1 MSGQISWQF
10 EGVPVDGEDSVLPSG
25 VLQISPLGP
34 EHAGNYTC
42 FANNEAGS
50 ANHTLTLTVQ
60 SASLGRLFRS
70 PFFIPS
76 AHFGAKRCYS
86 VWGLRVKNS

>member
-10 EGVPVDGEDSVLPSG
+10 EGTPVEGEGSVLPSG
-25 VLQISPLGP
+25 VLQISPVRP
-34 EHAGNYTC
+34 EDAGNYTC

-60 SASLGRLFRS
+60 SMSRGLWLWSLF
-70 PFFIPS
+70 
-76 AHFGAKRCYS
+76 
-86 VWGLRVKNS
+86 